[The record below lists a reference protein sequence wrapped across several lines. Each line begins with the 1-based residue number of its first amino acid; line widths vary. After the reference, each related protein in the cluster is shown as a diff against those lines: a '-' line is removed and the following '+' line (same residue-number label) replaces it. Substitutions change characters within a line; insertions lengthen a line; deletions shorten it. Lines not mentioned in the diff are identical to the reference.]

1 ERAPVFLHLVDLEA
15 GGAGGRDPVADHGTV
30 RRELLAFNPALDD
43 RPEVVALNKAD
54 AVGPDVAARA
64 AGAFRARGIDPVV
77 ISAGLGEGLEP
88 LLERLDGMVAA
99 ARAARSTEGFELFRT
114 PSDRIVVER
123 QGDAWRVRGRT
134 VERWV
139 SMTDL
144 ANPQAVVYLRSRMDR
159 AGVERELVRAGVRS
173 GDEVRIG
180 EAVFEWWPSAEGP
193 EEL

>member
-1 ERAPVFLHLVDLEA
+1 
-15 GGAGGRDPVADHGTV
+15 VA
-30 RRELLAFNPALDD
+30 E
-43 RPEVVALNKAD
+43 
-54 AVGPDVAARA
+54 
-64 AGAFRARGIDPVV
+64 
-77 ISAGLGEGLEP
+77 
-88 LLERLDGMVAA
+88 

-114 PSDRIVVER
+114 PPDRIVVER
-123 QGDAWRVRGRT
+123 QGEAWRVRGRA

-144 ANPQAVVYLRSRMDR
+144 ANPQAVVYLRARLDR

-193 EEL
+193 VEL